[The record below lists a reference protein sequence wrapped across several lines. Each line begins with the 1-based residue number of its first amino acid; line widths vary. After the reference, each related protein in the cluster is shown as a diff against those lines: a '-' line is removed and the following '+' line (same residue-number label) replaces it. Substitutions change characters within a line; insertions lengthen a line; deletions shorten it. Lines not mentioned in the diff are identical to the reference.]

1 MMFISIYQGKRKKK
15 EEKEKEEEVTNQ
27 RSNRPNYKELS

>member
-15 EEKEKEEEVTNQ
+15 EEKEKEVTNQ